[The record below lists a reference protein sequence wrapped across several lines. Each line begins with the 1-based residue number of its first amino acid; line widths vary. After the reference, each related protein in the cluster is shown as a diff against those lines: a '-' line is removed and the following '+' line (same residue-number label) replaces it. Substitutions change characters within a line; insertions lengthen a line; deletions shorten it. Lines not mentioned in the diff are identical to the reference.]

1 MKVMRKMRKL
11 DDLYD
16 SDFEG
21 GTDSTP
27 VHSATPKSSKLV
39 PDHRGL
45 LTKRKRKPIDSD
57 SDSDIDA
64 PERINGDFFPHRL
77 VQPESSISLTS
88 DVSQSKVVSA
98 GADVIKFSLASSLS
112 DSPNVLGPTSVAVP
126 LLDSSHSTSA
136 LKAAIPS
143 ESSSSLQNINE
154 SPLINQDNYSD
165 KSVVDD
171 PIVKQ
176 VRGKSKMCLGDLLDK
191 RSYQKS
197 PIISKLSSSNSPGV
211 KTPII
216 SSSSSSNLDRNNVDE
231 SGAQGLNCVRLEAD
245 DDDWME
251 DFIPV
256 KNSETPT
263 PKKRKN
269 AKDNQITKT
278 IENKSRKKVD
288 DSVDRSVDMKE
299 KKKKTVK
306 EKDDKKGKKREK
318 NDEDVRNEKIERDNI
333 KKEGKADSAVKE
345 RLIAAAVLSARGDVN
360 EMTSRPL
367 LLPLMPLDTAPS
379 LPTLPVLPIPTT
391 TTASVPTS
399 IATVTAAVTAAD
411 ADAADGTLP
420 TTSTTLCATSA
431 QSLGGIPTLT
441 STSTSNPS
449 KRNLPKSLVVKRIL
463 SGGRKLNMCNELL
476 CELDATSLIGNPV
489 VDKVVDLFML
499 RNPLKA
505 SRTIENVSD
514 VTGVCNPAD
523 KIFDTEGESEQRLK
537 ECYFRLWNSV
547 YNVLSD
553 IKSRLFSCI
562 GCNYHSIF

>member
-27 VHSATPKSSKLV
+27 VHSPTPKSSKLV
-39 PDHRGL
+39 IEQRGL
-45 LTKRKRKPIDSD
+45 LKKRKRKPIDSD

-64 PERINGDFFPHRL
+64 AERITGNFFPHSL
-77 VQPESSISLTS
+77 VQPESSISLTL

-112 DSPNVLGPTSVAVP
+112 DSPNVLGTTPLVAVP
-126 LLDSSHSTSA
+126 LLNSSHSITSA
-136 LKAAIPS
+136 SKAAKSS

-154 SPLINQDNYSD
+154 SPLIDQDNASG
-165 KSVVDD
+165 KSVADD
-171 PIVKQ
+171 PIVKP

-191 RSYQKS
+191 RTYQKS

-216 SSSSSSNLDRNNVDE
+216 SSSSSSSSSSLIKNNMNE
-231 SGAQGLNCVRLEAD
+231 SEIKGLNCVRLEAD

-263 PKKRKN
+263 PKKMKN
-269 AKDNQITKT
+269 AKDDQITKT
-278 IENKSRKKVD
+278 KENKSRKKGN
-288 DSVDRSVDMKE
+288 DSVEKKVDTQEKNEKE
-299 KKKKTVK
+299 KVK
-306 EKDDKKGKKREK
+306 EKEGKKGKRIEK
-318 NDEDVRNEKIERDNI
+318 NDEDVRNENIERDEV
-333 KKEGKADSAVKE
+333 KKEGEGLSTVKD

-367 LLPLMPLDTAPS
+367 LLPLLPLDTAPS
-379 LPTLPVLPIPTT
+379 APTLPVLPTATAT
-391 TTASVPTS
+391 TTA
-399 IATVTAAVTAAD
+399 TAAD
-411 ADAADGTLP
+411 APDGTLS
-420 TTSTTLCATSA
+420 TVSTTVAAASA
-431 QSLGGIPTLT
+431 QSLGGIPT

-449 KRNLPKSLVVKRIL
+449 KRNLPKSLVVKNIL

-476 CELDATSLIGNPV
+476 CEIDATSLKVAPV
-489 VDKVVDLFML
+489 IDKVVDLFMPS
-499 RNPLKA
+499 NSLKA
-505 SRTIENVSD
+505 SGTIENVSD
-514 VTGVCNPAD
+514 VTGVCNSTD
-523 KIFDTEGESEQRLK
+523 KIIDTEGESE
-537 ECYFRLWNSV
+537 CA
-547 YNVLSD
+547 
-553 IKSRLFSCI
+553 FSI
-562 GCNYHSIF
+562 QNGV

>member
-27 VHSATPKSSKLV
+27 VHSPTPKSSKLV
-39 PDHRGL
+39 IEQRGL
-45 LTKRKRKPIDSD
+45 LKKRKRKPIDSD

-64 PERINGDFFPHRL
+64 PQRITGDFFPHRL
-77 VQPESSISLTS
+77 VQPESSISLTL

-112 DSPNVLGPTSVAVP
+112 DSPNVLGTTPLVAVP
-126 LLDSSHSTSA
+126 LLNSSHSITSA
-136 LKAAIPS
+136 SKAAKSS
-143 ESSSSLQNINE
+143 ESSSSLQNINK
-154 SPLINQDNYSD
+154 SPPINQDNASG
-165 KSVVDD
+165 KSAVED
-171 PIVKQ
+171 PIVKP

-191 RSYQKS
+191 RTYQKS
-197 PIISKLSSSNSPGV
+197 PIISKLSTSNSPGV

-216 SSSSSSNLDRNNVDE
+216 ASSSSSSSSLIRNDMNE
-231 SGAQGLNCVRLEAD
+231 SEIKGLNCVRLEAD

-269 AKDNQITKT
+269 AKDDQITKT
-278 IENKSRKKVD
+278 KENRSRKKGNDDDVD
-288 DSVDRSVDMKE
+288 KSVDMKE

-306 EKDDKKGKKREK
+306 EKEDKKGKKIEI

-333 KKEGKADSAVKE
+333 KKEGEGLSTVKD
-345 RLIAAAVLSARGDVN
+345 RLIAAAVLSVRGDVN
-360 EMTSRPL
+360 DVTSRPL

-379 LPTLPVLPIPTT
+379 APTLPVLP
-391 TTASVPTS
+391 
-399 IATVTAAVTAAD
+399 TAAAAAAIAAD
-411 ADAADGTLP
+411 APDGTLP

-431 QSLGGIPTLT
+431 QSLGGIQT

-449 KRNLPKSLVVKRIL
+449 KRNLPKSLVVKHLL

-476 CELDATSLIGNPV
+476 CELDATSSKRNPV
-489 VDKVVDLFML
+489 IDKAVDLFIL
-499 RNPLKA
+499 RNSLKA
-505 SRTIENVSD
+505 SGTIENVSD
-514 VTGVCNPAD
+514 ITGVNNPTD
-523 KIFDTEGESEQRLK
+523 QINDTEGESEQRLK
-537 ECYFRLWNSV
+537 ECSFRL
-547 YNVLSD
+547 
-553 IKSRLFSCI
+553 
-562 GCNYHSIF
+562 